1 MKSKQKQ
8 QFSDNDIDILLS
20 DNSSK
25 SSKKVNKKKIDVSSI
40 SIGSKNKGEKP
51 LVTLGWKNN

>member
-51 LVTLGWKNN
+51 LVTLG